1 MATAVSTTLI
11 NQPVDKV
18 FNYVVDVNNHL
29 AWQAGILAA
38 KATPDGPVAAGTLY
52 TYTTE
57 VMGRK
62 MDTAVKV
69 SQFEANKTWA
79 IETTG
84 VPRPVETVYSFA
96 PEGAGTKL
104 TISMELSGGFPAAA
118 EGMIKQQMQKSL
130 EEQGARIKQKL
141 GG

>member
-1 MATAVSTTLI
+1 MATASSTTVI

-29 AWQAGILAA
+29 AWQAGIKAA
-38 KATPDGPVAAGTLY
+38 KAAPAGPVAAGTVY
-52 TYTTE
+52 TYTSE

-62 MDTAVKV
+62 MDTSMKV
-69 SQFEANKTWA
+69 SKFEANKTWA

-130 EEQGARIKQKL
+130 EEQGARIKQMM

>member
-1 MATAVSTTLI
+1 MATASATTLI
-11 NQPVDKV
+11 NQPVEQV
-18 FNYVVDVNNHL
+18 FNYIIDVNNHKS
-29 AWQAGILAA
+29 WQAGILEARAA
-38 KATPDGPVAAGTLY
+38 PAGPVAAGTTY

-62 MDTAVKV
+62 METATKV
-69 SQFEANKTWA
+69 SRFEANKTWA

-96 PEGAGTKL
+96 PEGSGTRL

-118 EGMIKQQMQKSL
+118 EGMIKQQMEKSL
-130 EEQGARIKQKL
+130 TEQAARIKQMT